1 MRKMAVTGAVLVLA
15 ALGLAGSGLAG
26 AGPVRQEAVFEL
38 AGSVEDGCE
47 EPILLT
53 AGRAFEFIQEFV
65 DGNGRS
71 HFLWH
76 FRTQG
81 VEGVG
86 LESGARYRDHSRG
99 TQTGVASIEEGFA
112 TGGFTIHVRISSD
125 DGKAATLVVRWTFH
139 IVKRDG
145 VNRIVMDRF
154 TMTCG

>member
-1 MRKMAVTGAVLVLA
+1 MKKMAMTGAVLALA

-26 AGPVRQEAVFEL
+26 AAPARQEAVFEL
-38 AGSVEDGCE
+38 AGSVEEGCE

-53 AGRAFEFIQEFV
+53 QGRAIEFVQEFV
-65 DGNGRS
+65 DPNGRT

-81 VEGVG
+81 LEGVG
-86 LESGARYRDHSRG
+86 LESGVRYRDHSHG
-99 TQTGVASIEEGFA
+99 TQTGIASIAEGFA
-112 TGGFTIHVRISSD
+112 TGGFTVHVRISSD
-125 DGKAATLVVRWTFH
+125 EAKAETLVIRWVFH

-145 VNRIVMDRF
+145 VNRIFMDRF